1 MHISGRLRILVAFLL
16 AVGLVVYPASRSEAL
31 AGERYLGYSRRM
43 SRPSNAVLS
52 YAVARLDELPAGE
65 MLRVEIADEEIV
77 LFHTP
82 DGVFATDD
90 FCSHKRI
97 RLSIGFLEG
106 NVIECPLDGGTFS
119 GKPIQAPCRRAVRTH
134 PVQVDGDTILLG
146 LAR

>member
-1 MHISGRLRILVAFLL
+1 
-16 AVGLVVYPASRSEAL
+16 
-31 AGERYLGYSRRM
+31 M

-52 YAVARLDELPAGE
+52 YVAVARLDELPAGE

-90 FCSHKRI
+90 FCSNKRI

-106 NVIECPLDGGTFS
+106 NVIECPLDGGTFDVRT